1 MTRRLDRK
9 QLLVRE
15 EIVAPPSSPS
25 PRACDDRSF
34 ELPPALHVATAGLYL
49 GFVTVL
55 CVAFATPA
63 LLIPYGVFVFFIA
76 AFFAVPALWARMNP
90 EESRTQ
96 ALGWLEFIN
105 RGVATLTGRTG
116 AGEAATLVLI
126 LPLLIFC
133 WSLAVAIIAA
143 VVR

>member
-15 EIVAPPSSPS
+15 EIVAAPSSPS

-55 CVAFATPA
+55 CAAFATPA
-63 LLIPYGVFVFFIA
+63 LLIPYGCSSFSSPLSLPF
-76 AFFAVPALWARMNP
+76 RR
-90 EESRTQ
+90 S
-96 ALGWLEFIN
+96 
-105 RGVATLTGRTG
+105 GR
-116 AGEAATLVLI
+116 E
-126 LPLLIFC
+126 
-133 WSLAVAIIAA
+133 
-143 VVR
+143 